1 MPDLTTDRRRAAAT
15 DRRARALKLRAA
27 GATLDDIMA
36 AVPGY
41 KSRAAVSQDISR
53 ALATLRTEP
62 ADEMRALGNER
73 LDLLW
78 RTAMQILGRTH
89 YLVSN
94 GRLMTTTDGQPMR
107 DDDPALRAIGVLLNV
122 EQRRARLNGLDAP
135 KQVEVITLDA
145 VEAEI
150 RRLNAELGRV
160 EADAASGVEAAT
172 G

>member
-1 MPDLTTDRRRAAAT
+1 MPDLRTDRRRTAAAE
-15 DRRARALKLRAA
+15 RRVKALKLRAA

-41 KSRAAVSQDISR
+41 KTRAAVSQDISR
-53 ALATLRTEP
+53 ALATMATES
-62 ADEMRALGNER
+62 ADEMRALSNER

-78 RTAMQILGRTH
+78 RTALQILGRTH
-89 YLVSN
+89 YVVSN
-94 GRLMTTTDGQPMR
+94 GRLVTHDGQPMR
-107 DDDPALRAIGVLLNV
+107 DDDPALRAIGVLLNI

-135 KQVEVITLDA
+135 KQVEVITVDA

-150 RRLNAELGRV
+150 RRLSAELGAT
-160 EADAASGVEAAT
+160 EAGEVAGVEATT